1 VNGERRISGESRRD
15 DAIRWSEIDAPPSRI
30 GATGDPKDG
39 LRQQGSALRARSI
52 STA

>member
-1 VNGERRISGESRRD
+1 MAKGGSPAIASGRRD
-15 DAIRWSEIDAPPSRI
+15 RWSEIDAPPSRI